1 VVAAFGYARVLVAGA
16 LFLIISACGGG
27 GGGGGDDAEPVSGT
41 DGAPLIG
48 GVPPT
53 TVRVGEA
60 YTFGPTCIDPD
71 GDDLQFTAKRLPP
84 WAELDPHTGKITGR
98 PRPGDEGVYT
108 GITIQVSDGVSE
120 ATLPAFA
127 IEVRQ
132 SANGSATLSWDAP
145 TRHVDG
151 TALAD
156 LAGYRI
162 EYGRQPDD
170 LDHFLLIDNPAVNR
184 VVIEQLS
191 GGTWHFA
198 VVAYDSKSIES
209 KPSVLASQVIT

>member
-16 LFLIISACGGG
+16 LFLSISACAGGG
-27 GGGGGDDAEPVSGT
+27 GGADDAEPVSGT

-48 GVPPT
+48 GIPPT
-53 TVRVGEA
+53 TVRVGEP

-71 GDDLQFTAKRLPP
+71 GDDLRFTAARLPR

-98 PRPGDEGVYT
+98 PRPGDEGVYS
-108 GITIQVSDGVSE
+108 GITIRVSDGLSE

-127 IEVRQ
+127 IVVSQ

-145 TRHVDG
+145 AEHVDG

-162 EYGRQPDD
+162 EYGRQADD
-170 LDHFLLIDNPAVNR
+170 LDHFLLIDNPAINR

-191 GGTWHFA
+191 AGTWHFA
-198 VVAYDSKSIES
+198 VVAYDNKSIES